1 MKRYFFIFLLFLC
14 VLNACRRHS
23 VEPNNSNVYLRQ
35 VGDTTFD
42 PKVDDPNFKVCNE
55 SRAQQYYNFDK
66 GLQYKGEKPALVA
79 HFNSGFKPSPK
90 NAETGFVTIR
100 FIVNCEGKTGW
111 FRVLGIDHDY
121 KPKKFSAGLVN
132 QLLTLTKQLD
142 GWIVGEH
149 NEKIYDYYQY
159 LTFKIENGRLIEIMP

>member
-1 MKRYFFIFLLFLC
+1 MKRNRFILLLFLC
-14 VLNACRRHS
+14 GLNACRRHS
-23 VEPNNSNVYLRQ
+23 VEPSSSNAYPRQ
-35 VGDTTFD
+35 VGDIAFD

-66 GLQYKGEKPALVA
+66 GLLYKGEKPAIVA
-79 HFNSGFKPSPK
+79 HFNNGFKPSQK
-90 NAETGFVTIR
+90 STETGFVTIR

-132 QLLTLTKQLD
+132 QLLTLTKQLN
-142 GWIVGEH
+142 GWIVGEY
-149 NEKIYDYYQY
+149 NGKTFDYYQY
-159 LTFKIENGRLIEIMP
+159 LTFKMENGRLIEIMP